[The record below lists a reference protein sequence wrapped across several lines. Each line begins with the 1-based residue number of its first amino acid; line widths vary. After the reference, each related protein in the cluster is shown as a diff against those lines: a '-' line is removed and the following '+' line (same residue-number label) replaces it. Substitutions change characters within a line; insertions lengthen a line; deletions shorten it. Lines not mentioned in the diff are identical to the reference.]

1 MIRTKWCWTSSSIIF
16 FSLCLVLLLHRTVHW
31 SYRPRKR
38 ANKHERRYFVFFSR
52 PRFKSLFYEKKTFFL
67 YRTPFFY
74 EANIHIICDRGVVKE
89 AKYSSQQ
96 KINFLA
102 LDARIRNILLLFLE
116 FKYRKIFSS
125 GGKGNPFK
133 PKNIYQKQFLIKLK
147 KLYFSWKQPK
157 RWSSLKKCYLIIRHE
172 YDLFT

>member
-1 MIRTKWCWTSSSIIF
+1 MKGVISFFFHAQGLKVYFTK
-16 FSLCLVLLLHRTVHW
+16 
-31 SYRPRKR
+31 
-38 ANKHERRYFVFFSR
+38 
-52 PRFKSLFYEKKTFFL
+52 KKTFFL

-74 EANIHIICDRGVVKE
+74 KANIHIICDRGVVKE

-96 KINFLA
+96 KNFLA

-147 KLYFSWKQPK
+147 KLYFS
-157 RWSSLKKCYLIIRHE
+157 
-172 YDLFT
+172 